1 LPPPSAQPIT
11 SADFQLINAH
21 HLQNTMIALNSLLT
35 AVSDKTRWRVLDEL
49 QKHGPLPT
57 SILAKNLNVD
67 RPNLTHHLTFMKKAG
82 MLEQVMGRIYRIPER
97 FLVQG
102 QRVVDFGA
110 VVLRFDKA
118 QHK

>member
-1 LPPPSAQPIT
+1 
-11 SADFQLINAH
+11 
-21 HLQNTMIALNSLLT
+21 MIVLNSLLT

-82 MLEQVMGRIYRIPER
+82 LLEQVMGRIYRIPEKY
-97 FLVQG
+97 LVQG
-102 QRVVDFGA
+102 QRAVDFGA